1 MPKSTFQRKPKR
13 KFCQFCA
20 EKQDYIDYKDVNL
33 LRKFGS
39 SARSWT
45 RKVFTS
51 SSPSSGRPTRTRS
64 SAASGVS
71 RPRTS

>member
-33 LRKFGS
+33 LRPPGHRQLRPAP
-39 SARSWT
+39 AR
-45 RKVFTS
+45 RRRRRQE
-51 SSPSSGRPTRTRS
+51 RPGDGPAPVLDS
-64 SAASGVS
+64 MIGFACCE
-71 RPRTS
+71 